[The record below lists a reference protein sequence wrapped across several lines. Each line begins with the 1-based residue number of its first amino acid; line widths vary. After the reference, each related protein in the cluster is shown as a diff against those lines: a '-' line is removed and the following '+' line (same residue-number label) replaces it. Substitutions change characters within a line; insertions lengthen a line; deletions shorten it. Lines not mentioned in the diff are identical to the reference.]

1 MKRFAVI
8 GLGNFG
14 FHAAKALFEDGNEV
28 VAIDRDKNKVQAID
42 PHATESLVMDATE
55 PVGQQDVSIA
65 AESRAADGKERVV
78 LQVSDSDG
86 FNPQTIFSSNE
97 PVLSPAWSPDGRR
110 LAYVS
115 FENRKPAIYIQE
127 VFSGQREKIADFPG
141 INGAPAW
148 SPDGREL
155 AITLSKDGNPDIHIM
170 DVASRSLRAITRH
183 PAIDTEPAW
192 APDGRSLVF
201 TSDRGGSPQI
211 YRVSASG
218 GEPQRVTFEGKYNA
232 RASYSSDGKRLT
244 MVTRDGGEFR
254 IGVLDLATKAF
265 RTVSDGNLDESPS
278 FAPNG
283 SMIIYAARAQ
293 GRGVLF
299 AVSADGRTRHRL
311 ALEVGDV
318 PPVQQAVGRVGAVVR
333 WLLVDAEQRRGAG
346 GRRDRGRGWRC
357 SRRAWQPV
365 DRRRPRRP
373 EQPAVQESRLL
384 RLRQRRADA
393 GIARRPAR
401 ARQLPVEQPRHQH
414 HHRRALRRARLARV
428 QPRAR
433 RAPRPNGEALSRGRG
448 GV

>member
-1 MKRFAVI
+1 MKRVLLLLVLWGWHLTAAAGLTIEITEGAEGALPIAVVP
-8 GLGNFG
+8 FG
-14 FHAAKALFEDGNEV
+14 GSSPEDIAAIVASDLKRSGRFKPLPASDMLARPHTKADVDF
-28 VAIDRDKNKVQAID
+28 RDWRALKQ
-42 PHATESLVMDATE
+42 ESLV
-55 PVGQQDVSIA
+55 VGQVAPSGSGYQVRFELFDVFRGEQLAGYQFNTTARDLRPTAHHIA
-65 AESRAADGKERVV
+65 DLIYEALTGERGAFATRIAYITGLRGSDGKERVA

-115 FENRKPAIYIQE
+115 FENRKPAIYVQE
-127 VFSGQREKIADFPG
+127 VYSGQREKIADFPG

-155 AITLSKDGNPDIHIM
+155 AITLSKDGNPDIHVM

-192 APDGRSLVF
+192 SPDGRSLVF
-201 TSDRGGSPQI
+201 TSDRGGAPQI

-232 RASYSSDGKRLT
+232 RASFSSDGKRLT

-293 GRGVLF
+293 GRGVLY
-299 AVSADGRTRHRL
+299 AVSADGRTRQRL
-311 ALEVGDV
+311 ALDVGDV
-318 PPVQQAVGRVGAVVR
+318 REPVWSPYSKR
-333 WLLVDAEQRRGAG
+333 
-346 GRRDRGRGWRC
+346 
-357 SRRAWQPV
+357 
-365 DRRRPRRP
+365 
-373 EQPAVQESRLL
+373 
-384 RLRQRRADA
+384 
-393 GIARRPAR
+393 
-401 ARQLPVEQPRHQH
+401 
-414 HHRRALRRARLARV
+414 
-428 QPRAR
+428 
-433 RAPRPNGEALSRGRG
+433 
-448 GV
+448 

>member
-1 MKRFAVI
+1 MKRLLLVLLLWGWHLTATAGLTIEITEGAEGALPIAVVP
-8 GLGNFG
+8 FG
-14 FHAAKALFEDGNEV
+14 GSSPEDIAAIVASDLKRSGRFKPLATADMLARPHSKAEV
-28 VAIDRDKNKVQAID
+28 DFRDWRALKQ
-42 PHATESLVMDATE
+42 ESLV
-55 PVGQQDVSIA
+55 VGQVSPTGSGYQIQFELFDVFRGAQLAGYQFTTSARDLRPTAHHIA
-65 AESRAADGKERVV
+65 DLIYEALTGERGAFATRIAYITGMRSADGKERVA

-115 FENRKPAIYIQE
+115 FENRKPAIYVQE
-127 VFSGQREKIADFPG
+127 VYSGRREKIADFPG

-155 AITLSKDGNPDIHIM
+155 AITLSKDGNPDIYIM
-170 DVASRSLRAITRH
+170 DVANRSLRAITRH

-192 APDGRSLVF
+192 APDGSSLVF
-201 TSDRGGSPQI
+201 TSDRGGAPQI

-218 GEPQRVTFEGKYNA
+218 GEPQRVTFDGKYNA
-232 RASYSSDGKRLT
+232 RASFSSDGKRLT

-299 AVSADGRTRHRL
+299 AVSADGRTRQRL

-318 PPVQQAVGRVGAVVR
+318 REPVWSPYSKR
-333 WLLVDAEQRRGAG
+333 
-346 GRRDRGRGWRC
+346 
-357 SRRAWQPV
+357 
-365 DRRRPRRP
+365 
-373 EQPAVQESRLL
+373 
-384 RLRQRRADA
+384 
-393 GIARRPAR
+393 
-401 ARQLPVEQPRHQH
+401 
-414 HHRRALRRARLARV
+414 
-428 QPRAR
+428 
-433 RAPRPNGEALSRGRG
+433 
-448 GV
+448 

>member
-1 MKRFAVI
+1 MLPKSWTYKGGVQTRRLDARPTRLALLYEEYQNYEDPATWAPSPPNLQSMLNDGYSGFISGDLGLSWNDYIGIWHMKRTSH
-8 GLGNFG
+8 L
-14 FHAAKALFEDGNEV
+14 LFFDGHVERKLP
-28 VAIDRDKNKVQAID
+28 RDID
-42 PHATESLVMDATE
+42 PYDPSRGEQIAGYQFNASARDLRPTAHHIADLIYEVLTGERGAFATR
-55 PVGQQDVSIA
+55 IA
-65 AESRAADGKERVV
+65 YITGTRAADGKERVV

-86 FNPQTIFSSNE
+86 FNSQTIFSSNE

-115 FENRKPAIYIQE
+115 FENRKPAIYVQE
-127 VFSGQREKIADFPG
+127 VYSGKREKIADFPG

-201 TSDRGGSPQI
+201 TSDRGGAPQI

-218 GEPQRVTFEGKYNA
+218 GEPQRVTFDGKYNA
-232 RASYSSDGKRLT
+232 RASFSPDGKRLT

-293 GRGVLF
+293 GRDLLLESLDT
-299 AVSADGRTRHRL
+299 AVQLCQFLGR
-311 ALEVGDV
+311 
-318 PPVQQAVGRVGAVVR
+318 
-333 WLLVDAEQRRGAG
+333 LL
-346 GRRDRGRGWRC
+346 
-357 SRRAWQPV
+357 QPV
-365 DRRRPRRP
+365 
-373 EQPAVQESRLL
+373 
-384 RLRQRRADA
+384 A
-393 GIARRPAR
+393 G
-401 ARQLPVEQPRHQH
+401 
-414 HHRRALRRARLARV
+414 
-428 QPRAR
+428 
-433 RAPRPNGEALSRGRG
+433 
-448 GV
+448 

>member
-1 MKRFAVI
+1 MKRLFLLLVLCGWHLTAAAGLTIEITEGAEGALPVAVVPFAGSSPEDI
-8 GLGNFG
+8 
-14 FHAAKALFEDGNEV
+14 AAIVASDLKRSGRFKPLPTSDMLARPHTKAEV
-28 VAIDRDKNKVQAID
+28 DFRDWRALKQ
-42 PHATESLVMDATE
+42 ESLV
-55 PVGQQDVSIA
+55 VGQVNPGGSGYQIQFELFDVFRGEQIA
-65 AESRAADGKERVV
+65 GYQFTTSARDLRPTAHHIADLIYEALTGERGAFATRIAYITGMRSADGKERVA

-127 VFSGQREKIADFPG
+127 VYSGQREKIADFPG

-155 AITLSKDGNPDIHIM
+155 AITLSKDGNPDIYVM

-201 TSDRGGSPQI
+201 TSDRGGAPQI
-211 YRVSASG
+211 YRISAAG
-218 GEPQRVTFEGKYNA
+218 GEPQRVTFDGKYNA
-232 RASYSSDGKRLT
+232 RASFSSDGKRLT

-265 RTVSDGNLDESPS
+265 HTVSDGNLDESPS

-299 AVSADGRTRHRL
+299 AVSTDGRTRHRL
-311 ALEVGDV
+311 ALETGDV
-318 PPVQQAVGRVGAVVR
+318 REPVWSPYSKR
-333 WLLVDAEQRRGAG
+333 
-346 GRRDRGRGWRC
+346 
-357 SRRAWQPV
+357 
-365 DRRRPRRP
+365 
-373 EQPAVQESRLL
+373 
-384 RLRQRRADA
+384 
-393 GIARRPAR
+393 
-401 ARQLPVEQPRHQH
+401 
-414 HHRRALRRARLARV
+414 
-428 QPRAR
+428 
-433 RAPRPNGEALSRGRG
+433 
-448 GV
+448 

>member
-1 MKRFAVI
+1 MKRLFVVLLLWGWHLTATAGLTIEITEGAEGALPIAVVP
-8 GLGNFG
+8 FG
-14 FHAAKALFEDGNEV
+14 GSAPEDVAAIIASDLKRSGRFKPLATADMLARPHSKAEV
-28 VAIDRDKNKVQAID
+28 DFRDWRALKQ
-42 PHATESLVMDATE
+42 ESLV
-55 PVGQQDVSIA
+55 VGQVSATGSGYQIQFELFDVFRGEQLAGYQFTTSARDVRPTAHHIA
-65 AESRAADGKERVV
+65 DLIYEALTGERGAFATRIAYITGMRSADGKERVA

-115 FENRKPAIYIQE
+115 FENRKPAIYVQE
-127 VFSGQREKIADFPG
+127 VYSGQREKLADFPG

-155 AITLSKDGNPDIHIM
+155 AITLSKDGNPDIYIM
-170 DVASRSLRAITRH
+170 DLASRGLRAITRH

-201 TSDRGGSPQI
+201 TSDRGGAPQI
-211 YRVSASG
+211 YRVSAAG

-254 IGVLDLATKAF
+254 IGVLDLASKAF

-318 PPVQQAVGRVGAVVR
+318 REPVWSPYSKR
-333 WLLVDAEQRRGAG
+333 
-346 GRRDRGRGWRC
+346 
-357 SRRAWQPV
+357 
-365 DRRRPRRP
+365 
-373 EQPAVQESRLL
+373 
-384 RLRQRRADA
+384 
-393 GIARRPAR
+393 
-401 ARQLPVEQPRHQH
+401 
-414 HHRRALRRARLARV
+414 
-428 QPRAR
+428 
-433 RAPRPNGEALSRGRG
+433 
-448 GV
+448 